1 MKKRLLLPLLG
12 LGTLSLGYAQ
22 KIQGYIKN
30 GEGKPITGATITF
43 ANENK
48 TKSDENGFYSIFIK
62 PGTYQGKASYLGRSS
77 ELTVFS
83 IQSDEFKQLDFQI
96 NEGHQLDEV
105 VVVANRRPT
114 SISDVAGTVW
124 LVNSEQIQQQAKS
137 GVPIKEMLG
146 LLIPGM
152 DVGPQGRTNYG
163 QNMRG
168 RSMLV
173 MIDGVSLNSLRGIS
187 RQLDAIDPFNIERIE
202 VLSGANSI
210 YGGNATGGI
219 INIITKKASKNGWG
233 ASTEAGVRSGL
244 RHSGDADWRIAQSVQ
259 AKGEKIDGRLAFAYQ
274 QNGATYGA
282 DNKQIFTD
290 ISQTDLQYN
299 RSMDLQGTLNYR
311 INPQHKIS
319 IFGQYYDSKF
329 NGDRSL
335 FLGDSIKA
343 FTPGNGHLLEMRDG
357 FKSSVDPGTK
367 RWMGTLNY
375 TGNNILGG
383 QDLYLQVAS
392 RAEKIDFYPFPNNI
406 TLHQGKTIYTSSSRQ
421 NTDYTGMKLLL
432 SKEFDHL
439 SLSYGA
445 DLDFEKFKATQSI
458 YDIPKA
464 LASGGL
470 VNEQIYAVGRYP
482 TIKSRSLAGYIQ
494 AEYQV
499 IDPLKLSA
507 GIRYQNSAIDVADF
521 IGNTQQA
528 LLAFGMGKTA
538 DQIPGGKSNYGM
550 TTVNASALYK
560 INAQQQT
567 WLSYSEGVALADPA
581 KYFGYG
587 TYKYDATAAHYALQ
601 SSVNIAEAKLQGVK
615 TNQFELGYR
624 LNQGDLKVQL
634 SGFVSQS
641 NKSVES
647 DRSTYQILVKDN
659 PIRNIGIEAQID
671 YKIKSILLG
680 ANTLVISSKNKING
694 EWLKQDINYASSNK
708 INVYAGYSYREWSTR
723 LQMLQI
729 LDLKDADHKKLKG
742 YNAVDW
748 FVTYTTKYGRFNAGV
763 QNLLNTKYQSI
774 WSQRAQLLY
783 ASYNVPEMFYYQ
795 GRGRTF
801 TVNYSIDF

>member
-12 LGTLSLGYAQ
+12 LGTISLGYSQ

-30 GEGKPITGATITF
+30 GEGKPISGATITF
-43 ANENK
+43 AKENR
-48 TKSDENGFYSIFIK
+48 TKSDDNGFYTILIK
-62 PGTYQGKASYLGRSS
+62 PGTYQGKASYLGKSS
-77 ELTVFS
+77 EFTSFS
-83 IQSDEFKQLDFQI
+83 IQSEESKQLDFQI
-96 NEGHQLDEV
+96 NDDHQLDEV
-105 VVVANRRPT
+105 VVVANRKPT
-114 SISDVAGTVW
+114 NISEVAGTVW

-219 INIITKKASKNGWG
+219 INIITKKASKDGWG
-233 ASTEAGVRSGL
+233 ASTEAGIRSGL
-244 RHSGDADWRIAQSVQ
+244 RHGGDGDWRIAQSVQ

-311 INPQHKIS
+311 INPQHKIAV
-319 IFGQYYDSKF
+319 FGQYYNSKF

-343 FTPGNGHLLEMRDG
+343 FTPGNGNLLEMRDG
-357 FKSSVDPGTK
+357 FKSSVNPGTK

-383 QDLYLQVAS
+383 QDIYVQIAS

-406 TLHQGKTIYTSSSRQ
+406 TLQQGKTVYTSSSRQ

-432 SKEFDHL
+432 SKEFGRL
-439 SLSYGA
+439 NLSYGA
-445 DLDFEKFKATQSI
+445 DLDFEKFKATQAI
-458 YDIPKA
+458 YDIPQA
-464 LASGGL
+464 LTSGGL

-482 TIKSRSLAGYIQ
+482 TIKSRSLAGYVQ

-507 GIRYQNSAIDVADF
+507 GIRYQNAAIDVADF
-521 IGNTQQA
+521 VGNTQQA

-560 INAQQQT
+560 INAQQQS
-567 WLSYSEGVALADPA
+567 WISYSEGVALADPA

-587 TYKYDATAAHYALQ
+587 TYKYDTNAAHYILQ
-601 SSVNIAEAKLQGVK
+601 SSINIADAKLQGVK

-634 SGFVSQS
+634 SGFISQS

-671 YKIKSILLG
+671 YRIKNILIG
-680 ANTLVISSKNKING
+680 ANTLVINSKNKIEG
-694 EWLKQDINYASSNK
+694 EWRKQDINYASSNK
-708 INVYAGYSYREWSTR
+708 INVYAGYTSGDWSTR

-729 LDLKDADHKKLKG
+729 LDLKDADNKKLKG

-783 ASYNVPEMFYYQ
+783 ASYKVPEMFYYQ